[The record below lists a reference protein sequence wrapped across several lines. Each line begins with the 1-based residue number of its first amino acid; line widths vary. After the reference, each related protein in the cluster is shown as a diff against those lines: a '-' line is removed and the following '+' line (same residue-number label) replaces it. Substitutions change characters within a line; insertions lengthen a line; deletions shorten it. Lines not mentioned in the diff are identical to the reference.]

1 MTMSIAGILS
11 SALFGAGISTAQSN
25 AQKLKTEFQQ
35 LGQDLQSGNLSAAK
49 SDIATLQQNGAQ
61 SNSHTPGQSN
71 NLFAQQLNQLSQDLQ
86 SGNLSAAQQ
95 DYSTIAQGLQSPAAQ
110 NRLHHHHHAGG
121 NSSGQ
126 SQIGQLFAQL
136 GQSLQS
142 GNLTA
147 AQQAYTTLQNDFTQ
161 FAQTNGLPAPT
172 SILPPSRSGSV
183 SVNA

>member
-1 MTMSIAGILS
+1 MSIAGILS
-11 SALFGAGISTAQSN
+11 SALFGSGISSAQSN
-25 AQKLKTEFQQ
+25 AQKLKAEFQQ

-49 SDIATLQQNGAQ
+49 SDIAALQQNGTP
-61 SNSHTPGQSN
+61 SNSSAPGPSN
-71 NLFAQQLNQLSQDLQ
+71 NLFAQQLKQLSQDLQ

-110 NRLHHHHHAGG
+110 SHLRHHHHGVG
-121 NSSGQ
+121 SSSGQ
-126 SQIGQLFAQL
+126 SQISQLFAQL

-161 FAQTNGLPAPT
+161 FAQTNGLRAPAST
-172 SILPPSRSGSV
+172 SATPSSSSSV